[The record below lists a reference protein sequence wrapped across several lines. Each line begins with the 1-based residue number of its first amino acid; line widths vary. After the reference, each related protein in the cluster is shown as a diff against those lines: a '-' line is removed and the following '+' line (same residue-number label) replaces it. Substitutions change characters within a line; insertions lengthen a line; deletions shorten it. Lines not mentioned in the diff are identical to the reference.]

1 MELKLEDKWMLI
13 VEDLTEEEDIPN
25 LEEFKHLI
33 FDTYQYLE
41 SVHSENAN
49 YQKDLLLLYKYIIQ
63 TSSYLNLMRLERVP
77 LSTAESFIDCL
88 EGLCYV
94 FENGFD
100 YGYLEHSL
108 PLGFQRNIPSGCA
121 NPEADMSSY
130 DSFLKTFDNNVEYLK
145 TIGYEDEDR

>member
-1 MELKLEDKWMLI
+1 MELKLEEKWMLT
-13 VEDLTEEEDIPN
+13 VEDLLEEEDIPD

-41 SVHSENAN
+41 SVLSENAN
-49 YQKDLLLLYKYIIQ
+49 YRTDLLLLYKYIIQ

-100 YGYLEHSL
+100 HGYLEHSL
-108 PLGFQRNIPSGCA
+108 PLGFQRNLPTGYSD
-121 NPEADMSSY
+121 PEADMSSY
-130 DSFLKTFDNNVEYLK
+130 DSFLKAFNNNVEYLK
-145 TIGYEDEDR
+145 SIGYEDEE

>member
-13 VEDLTEEEDIPN
+13 VEDLTEEEDIPD

-33 FDTYQYLE
+33 FDTFQYLE

-63 TSSYLNLMRLERVP
+63 TNSYLNLKRLERVL
-77 LSTAESFIDCL
+77 LSVTESFIDCL
-88 EGLCYV
+88 EGLCHV
-94 FENGFD
+94 FEKGFD

-108 PLGFQRNIPSGCA
+108 PLGFQRHIPAGCA
-121 NPEADMSSY
+121 DPEADMSSY
-130 DSFLKTFDNNVEYLK
+130 ESFLKAFDNNVEYLK
-145 TIGYEDEDR
+145 TIGYEDEE

>member
-1 MELKLEDKWMLI
+1 MELKLEEKWMLT
-13 VEDLTEEEDIPN
+13 VEDLMDEEDIPD
-25 LEEFKHLI
+25 LEGFKHLI

-49 YQKDLLLLYKYIIQ
+49 YRTDLLLLYKYIIQ
-63 TSSYLNLMRLERVP
+63 TSSYLNLKSLERVP
-77 LSTAESFIDCL
+77 PSVAESFIDCL

-108 PLGFQRNIPSGCA
+108 PLGFQRYIPAGCSD
-121 NPEADMSSY
+121 PEADMSSY
-130 DSFLKTFDNNVEYLK
+130 ESFLKAFDNNVEYLK
-145 TIGYEDEDR
+145 SIGYEDGE